1 MNSLVHLVQLD
12 CIWEDKAANFDRV
25 RQLLFETPPSKDALV
40 VLPEMFST
48 GFSTDTQ
55 KTLQGPAKE
64 DEAFLR
70 VVALEYGCYVVG
82 GLISQG
88 FSGKCQNQSVVL
100 SPSGDILTRYVKI
113 QPFNLGG
120 EGAAHEAGKEVMT
133 FQWAGFRVAPFVCY
147 DLRFPELARHA
158 TLHEGAEVLIYIA
171 SWPIKRYQHWLTL
184 LQARAIENLAYVI
197 GVNRCGTDPNFSYA
211 GRSVVVDPH
220 GVIIADASGHEQV
233 ITAAL
238 SSALVRDWRRDFP
251 ALDDAQ
257 WHPPAS

>member
-158 TLHEGAEVLIYIA
+158 TLHEGAEVLII
-171 SWPIKRYQHWLTL
+171 SP
-184 LQARAIENLAYVI
+184 
-197 GVNRCGTDPNFSYA
+197 A
-211 GRSVVVDPH
+211 GP
-220 GVIIADASGHEQV
+220 
-233 ITAAL
+233 
-238 SSALVRDWRRDFP
+238 SSAT
-251 ALDDAQ
+251 
-257 WHPPAS
+257 SIG

>member
-220 GVIIADASGHEQV
+220 GVIIADASGQEQV

-238 SSALVRDWRRDFP
+238 SPALVRDWRRDFP

-257 WHPPAS
+257 WHHPTA